1 VAVLKAGRL
10 TGKRP
15 NTRQLR
21 DESFRLTLEVGRLAG
36 EVATLGQLYEDL
48 ALLVE
53 TYVKPKETAE

>member
-1 VAVLKAGRL
+1 VAVLKPGRL

-21 DESFRLTLEVGRLAG
+21 DESWRLTQEVGRLAG
-36 EVATLGQLYEDL
+36 EVKTLAQLYEDL

-53 TYVKPKETAE
+53 ARLVTKETAD

>member
-1 VAVLKAGRL
+1 MAVLKAGRL

-21 DESFRLTLEVGRLAG
+21 DESWRLTQEVGRLAG
-36 EVATLGQLYEDL
+36 EVKTLAQLYEDL

-53 TYVKPKETAE
+53 TYIKPTEATE